1 MSTQPLAIDFITGH
15 CSLGGLLL
23 GACELGF
30 CAILLGDDDESL
42 LQDLQRRFPGA
53 SLQANPDRLRADMQ
67 QLLAFIE
74 RPRQPLEL
82 SMPLNAIGTA
92 FQQHVWEELQQVS
105 NGHTISYSDLAGR
118 LGKPKATRA
127 VASACAANPLAIVVP
142 CHRVLRSDG
151 DISGYRWGVA
161 RKREL
166 LRREAAFAEQP

>member
-1 MSTQPLAIDFITGH
+1 MATQPLAIDYLTGH

-23 GACELGF
+23 GACELGI

-42 LQDLQRRFPGA
+42 LHDLQRRFPGA
-53 SLQANPDRLRADMQ
+53 SLQPNPARLRADLQ

-74 RPRQPLEL
+74 RPRQPLAL
-82 SMPLNAIGTA
+82 SMPLNAVGTA
-92 FQQHVWEELQQVS
+92 FQQHVWEELQQVG
-105 NGHTISYSDLAGR
+105 NGRTISYSELAGR

-161 RKREL
+161 RKKEL
-166 LRREAAFAEQP
+166 LRREATFAEQP

>member
-1 MSTQPLAIDFITGH
+1 MSTQPLAIDYITGH

-30 CAILLGDDDESL
+30 CAVLLGEDDESL

-53 SLQANPDRLRADMQ
+53 SLQPATDRLRADMQ

-74 RPRQPLEL
+74 KPQTPLAL
-82 SMPLNAIGTA
+82 SLPLNTVGTV
-92 FQQHVWEELQQVS
+92 FQQQVWQQLQQV
-105 NGHTISYSDLAGR
+105 NTGQTISYSDLAGR

-166 LRREAAFAEQP
+166 LRREAAFAGQP

>member
-1 MSTQPLAIDFITGH
+1 MATQPLAIDYITGH

-23 GACELGF
+23 GASELGI
-30 CAILLGDDDESL
+30 CSILLGDDDESL
-42 LQDLQRRFPGA
+42 LHDLQGRFPGA
-53 SLQANPDRLRADMQ
+53 NLQANPERLRSDMQ

-74 RPRQPLEL
+74 RPQQPLAL
-82 SMPLNAIGTA
+82 SMPLNAVGTA

-105 NGHTISYSDLAGR
+105 NGQTISYSELAAR
-118 LGKPKATRA
+118 IGKPKATRA

-166 LRREAAFAEQP
+166 LRREATFAEQS

>member
-1 MSTQPLAIDFITGH
+1 MSTQPLAIDYITGH

-23 GACELGF
+23 GACELGI
-30 CAILLGDDDESL
+30 CSILLGDDDETL
-42 LQDLQRRFPGA
+42 LHDLKSRFPGA
-53 SLQANPDRLRADMQ
+53 SLQANPERLRSDMQ

-74 RPRQPLEL
+74 RPQQPLAL

-92 FQQHVWEELQQVS
+92 FQQQVWEELQQVN
-105 NGHTISYSDLAGR
+105 NGQTISYGELASR
-118 LGKPKATRA
+118 IGKPKATRA

-166 LRREAAFAEQP
+166 LRREAAFAEQS

>member
-1 MSTQPLAIDFITGH
+1 MATQPLAIDYITGH

-23 GACELGF
+23 GACELGI
-30 CAILLGDDDESL
+30 CSILLGDDDETL
-42 LQDLQRRFPGA
+42 LHDLKSRFPGA
-53 SLQANPDRLRADMQ
+53 SLQANPERLRSDMQ

-74 RPRQPLEL
+74 RPQQPLAL

-92 FQQHVWEELQQVS
+92 FQQQVWEELQQVN
-105 NGHTISYSDLAGR
+105 NGQTISYGELASR
-118 LGKPKATRA
+118 IGKPKATRA

-166 LRREAAFAEQP
+166 LRREATFAEQS

>member
-1 MSTQPLAIDFITGH
+1 MSTQPLAIDYITGH

>member
-1 MSTQPLAIDFITGH
+1 MATQPLAIDYITGH

-23 GACELGF
+23 GACELGI
-30 CAILLGDDDESL
+30 CSILLGDDDESL
-42 LQDLQRRFPGA
+42 LRDLQGRFPGA
-53 SLQANPDRLRADMQ
+53 NLQANPERLRPDMQ

-82 SMPLNAIGTA
+82 SMPLNSVGTA
-92 FQQHVWEELQQVS
+92 FQQQVWEELQQVN
-105 NGHTISYSDLAGR
+105 NGQTISYGELASR
-118 LGKPKATRA
+118 IGKPKATRA

-166 LRREAAFAEQP
+166 LRREAAFAEQS

>member
-1 MSTQPLAIDFITGH
+1 MATQPLCIDYLTGH

-23 GACELGF
+23 GACELGI
-30 CAILLGDDDESL
+30 CSILLGDDDESL
-42 LQDLQRRFPGA
+42 LRDLQSRFPGA
-53 SLQANPDRLRADMQ
+53 RLQANPERLRPDMQ

-74 RPRQPLEL
+74 RPQQPLSL
-82 SMPLNAIGTA
+82 SMPLNANGTQ
-92 FQQHVWEELQQVS
+92 FQQQVWEQLQQIV
-105 NGHTISYSDLAGR
+105 NGSTISYGELASR
-118 LGKPKATRA
+118 LGRPKATRA

-166 LRREAAFAEQP
+166 LRREAEFAEQP